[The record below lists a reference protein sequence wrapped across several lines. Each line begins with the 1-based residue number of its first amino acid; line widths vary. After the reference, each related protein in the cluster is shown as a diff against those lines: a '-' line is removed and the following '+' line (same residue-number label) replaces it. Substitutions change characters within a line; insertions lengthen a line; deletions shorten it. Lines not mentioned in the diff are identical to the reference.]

1 MPAPAAQTAALNVAR
16 SRTGRRVLIALTVVV
31 VGASGMLLTPVV
43 LLAAAIG
50 PGAPAPAP
58 DPPGAGAP
66 SASGQWGM
74 PLSGELTKGRGFG
87 HNPVIGCA
95 YCSVN
100 HQGYDMAQGCS
111 STIFAAGPG
120 TVITAGSYQGYGNT
134 VRIDHGDRL
143 VTLYG
148 HMQWNSLRV
157 HVGDTV
163 TAETAV
169 GAEGNTGKSFGCHLH
184 YDVIEHGDRQR
195 GEAGKRLSGR
205 VDHGGRS
212 IIKKKQ

>member
-1 MPAPAAQTAALNVAR
+1 
-16 SRTGRRVLIALTVVV
+16 
-31 VGASGMLLTPVV
+31 
-43 LLAAAIG
+43 
-50 PGAPAPAP
+50 
-58 DPPGAGAP
+58 
-66 SASGQWGM
+66 M
-74 PLSGELTKGRGFG
+74 PLSGEFTKGRGFG

-100 HQGYDMAQGCS
+100 HQGYDMAQGCG

-184 YDVIEHGDRQR
+184 YEVIDQG
-195 GEAGKRLSGR
+195 A
-205 VDHGGRS
+205 S
-212 IIKKKQ
+212 IDPAPFMSSLGLPLP